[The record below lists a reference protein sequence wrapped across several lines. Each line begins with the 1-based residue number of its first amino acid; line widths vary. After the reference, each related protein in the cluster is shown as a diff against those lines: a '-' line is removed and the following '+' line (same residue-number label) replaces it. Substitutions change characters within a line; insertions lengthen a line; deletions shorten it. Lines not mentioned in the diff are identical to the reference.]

1 MPGDR
6 VHYNGLFPLQ
16 QIKENEGSTQ
26 KVPFIFPF
34 CLLYRVGVMFF
45 FFFFDVD
52 RTDTKKKKK
61 KKTNKDALDLDD
73 RKFFILSQNRAP
85 DI

>member
-1 MPGDR
+1 M
-6 VHYNGLFPLQ
+6 
-16 QIKENEGSTQ
+16 
-26 KVPFIFPF
+26 
-34 CLLYRVGVMFF
+34 F